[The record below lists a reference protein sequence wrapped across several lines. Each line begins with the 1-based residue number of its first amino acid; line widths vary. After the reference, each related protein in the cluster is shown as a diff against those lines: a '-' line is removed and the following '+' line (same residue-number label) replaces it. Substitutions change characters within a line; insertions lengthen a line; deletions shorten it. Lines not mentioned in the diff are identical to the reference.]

1 MSTAGMTKE
10 RLDLLLEAMPSVE
23 PSFVLVTEQMRAS
36 SREQDATELFRA
48 FHVLW
53 NQLRKEK
60 KRLEKNATSPQ
71 W

>member
-10 RLDLLLEAMPSVE
+10 RLDLLLEAMPSIE
-23 PSFVLVTEQMRAS
+23 PSFALVAEQMRANG
-36 SREQDATELFRA
+36 REQDATELFRA